1 MLLSKLASSII
12 FKSFYDLIAFF
23 FGLRKIATV
32 KGQSMLPTLKEGDM
46 VFFKKYIKNKSLLK
60 VGQIVIIY
68 HPLKNIRLIK
78 RVKNIIKNSIEV
90 LGDNIEFRDDSNKFG
105 LINNEKVIG
114 IVTSKI
120 KKIF

>member
-1 MLLSKLASSII
+1 
-12 FKSFYDLIAFF
+12 
-23 FGLRKIATV
+23 
-32 KGQSMLPTLKEGDM
+32 MLPTLKEGDM

-68 HPLKNIRLIK
+68 HPLKNIKLIK

-90 LGDNIEFRDDSNKFG
+90 LGDNIEFSDDSSKFG

>member
-1 MLLSKLASSII
+1 
-12 FKSFYDLIAFF
+12 
-23 FGLRKIATV
+23 
-32 KGQSMLPTLKEGDM
+32 MLPTLKEGDI

-78 RVKNIIKNSIEV
+78 RVKSIIKNSIEV
-90 LGDNIEFRDDSNKFG
+90 LGDNIEYSDDSNKFG

>member
-1 MLLSKLASSII
+1 
-12 FKSFYDLIAFF
+12 
-23 FGLRKIATV
+23 
-32 KGQSMLPTLKEGDM
+32 MLPTLKEGDM

-68 HPLKNIRLIK
+68 HPLKNIKLIK

-90 LGDNIEFRDDSNKFG
+90 LGDNIEMSDDSNKFG

>member
-1 MLLSKLASSII
+1 
-12 FKSFYDLIAFF
+12 
-23 FGLRKIATV
+23 
-32 KGQSMLPTLKEGDM
+32 MLPTLKEGDM

-90 LGDNIEFRDDSNKFG
+90 LGDNIEYSDDSNKFG

-120 KKIF
+120 KIF

>member
-1 MLLSKLASSII
+1 
-12 FKSFYDLIAFF
+12 
-23 FGLRKIATV
+23 
-32 KGQSMLPTLKEGDM
+32 MLPTLKEGDM

-78 RVKNIIKNSIEV
+78 RVKSITKNSIEV
-90 LGDNIEFRDDSNKFG
+90 LGDNIEYSDDSNKFG

>member
-1 MLLSKLASSII
+1 
-12 FKSFYDLIAFF
+12 
-23 FGLRKIATV
+23 
-32 KGQSMLPTLKEGDM
+32 MLPTLKEGDM
-46 VFFKKYIKNKSLLK
+46 VFFKKYNKKKSLLK

-78 RVKNIIKNSIEV
+78 RVKSIIKNSIEV
-90 LGDNIEFRDDSNKFG
+90 LGDNIEYSDDSNKFG

>member
-1 MLLSKLASSII
+1 
-12 FKSFYDLIAFF
+12 
-23 FGLRKIATV
+23 
-32 KGQSMLPTLKEGDM
+32 MLPTLKEGDM

-90 LGDNIEFRDDSNKFG
+90 LGDNIEFSDDSSKFG

>member
-1 MLLSKLASSII
+1 
-12 FKSFYDLIAFF
+12 
-23 FGLRKIATV
+23 
-32 KGQSMLPTLKEGDM
+32 MLPSLKESEI

-60 VGQIVIIY
+60 VGQIVIFY

-78 RVKNIIKNSIEV
+78 RVKNVSQNSIEV
-90 LGDNIEFRDDSNKFG
+90 FGDNIAFSDDSNKFG
-105 LINNEKVIG
+105 LISNDKVIG

>member
-1 MLLSKLASSII
+1 
-12 FKSFYDLIAFF
+12 
-23 FGLRKIATV
+23 
-32 KGQSMLPTLKEGDM
+32 MLPTLKEGDM

-90 LGDNIEFRDDSNKFG
+90 FGDNIEISDDSNKFG
-105 LINNEKVIG
+105 FINNEKVIG

>member
-1 MLLSKLASSII
+1 
-12 FKSFYDLIAFF
+12 
-23 FGLRKIATV
+23 
-32 KGQSMLPTLKEGDM
+32 MLPTLKEGDM

-68 HPLKNIRLIK
+68 HLLKNIKLIK
-78 RVKNIIKNSIEV
+78 RVENIIKNSIEV
-90 LGDNIEFRDDSNKFG
+90 LADNIEFSDDSNKFG

>member
-1 MLLSKLASSII
+1 
-12 FKSFYDLIAFF
+12 
-23 FGLRKIATV
+23 
-32 KGQSMLPTLKEGDM
+32 MLPTLKEGDM

-78 RVKNIIKNSIEV
+78 RVKKIIKNSIEV
-90 LGDNIEFRDDSNKFG
+90 LGDNIEFSDDSNKFG

>member
-1 MLLSKLASSII
+1 
-12 FKSFYDLIAFF
+12 
-23 FGLRKIATV
+23 
-32 KGQSMLPTLKEGDM
+32 MLPTLKEGDM

-90 LGDNIEFRDDSNKFG
+90 LGDNIEYSDDSNKFG
-105 LINNEKVIG
+105 LINKEKVIG

>member
-1 MLLSKLASSII
+1 
-12 FKSFYDLIAFF
+12 
-23 FGLRKIATV
+23 
-32 KGQSMLPTLKEGDM
+32 MLPSLKESDI

-60 VGQIVIIY
+60 VGQIVIFY

-78 RVKNIIKNSIEV
+78 RIKNVSKNSIEV
-90 LGDNIEFRDDSNKFG
+90 FGDNVTFSDDSSKFG
-105 LINNEKVIG
+105 LINNEKIIG

>member
-1 MLLSKLASSII
+1 
-12 FKSFYDLIAFF
+12 
-23 FGLRKIATV
+23 
-32 KGQSMLPTLKEGDM
+32 MLPTLKEGDM

-78 RVKNIIKNSIEV
+78 RVKCIIKNSIEV
-90 LGDNIEFRDDSNKFG
+90 LGDNIEFSDDSSKFG

>member
-1 MLLSKLASSII
+1 
-12 FKSFYDLIAFF
+12 
-23 FGLRKIATV
+23 
-32 KGQSMLPTLKEGDM
+32 MLPSLKESDI
-46 VFFKKYIKNKSLLK
+46 VFFKKYIRNKSLLK

-68 HPLKNIRLIK
+68 HPIKNIRLIK

-90 LGDNIEFRDDSNKFG
+90 WGDNIEYSDDSNKFG
-105 LINNEKVIG
+105 LINKEKVIG

>member
-1 MLLSKLASSII
+1 
-12 FKSFYDLIAFF
+12 
-23 FGLRKIATV
+23 
-32 KGQSMLPTLKEGDM
+32 MLPSLKESDI

-78 RVKNIIKNSIEV
+78 RVKSIIKNSIEV
-90 LGDNIEFRDDSNKFG
+90 LGDNIEYSDDSYKFG

>member
-1 MLLSKLASSII
+1 
-12 FKSFYDLIAFF
+12 
-23 FGLRKIATV
+23 
-32 KGQSMLPTLKEGDM
+32 MLPTLKEGDM

-90 LGDNIEFRDDSNKFG
+90 FGDNIEYSDDSNKFG

>member
-1 MLLSKLASSII
+1 
-12 FKSFYDLIAFF
+12 
-23 FGLRKIATV
+23 
-32 KGQSMLPTLKEGDM
+32 MLPTLKEGDM

-60 VGQIVIIY
+60 VGQLVIIY

-90 LGDNIEFRDDSNKFG
+90 LGDNIEFSDDSNKFG

>member
-1 MLLSKLASSII
+1 
-12 FKSFYDLIAFF
+12 
-23 FGLRKIATV
+23 
-32 KGQSMLPTLKEGDM
+32 MLPTLKEGDM
-46 VFFKKYIKNKSLLK
+46 VFFKKYNKKKSLLK

-78 RVKNIIKNSIEV
+78 RVKNIIKDSIEV
-90 LGDNIEFRDDSNKFG
+90 LGDNIEFSDDSNKFG

>member
-1 MLLSKLASSII
+1 
-12 FKSFYDLIAFF
+12 
-23 FGLRKIATV
+23 
-32 KGQSMLPTLKEGDM
+32 MLPTLKENDI

-78 RVKNIIKNSIEV
+78 RVKSIIKNSIEV
-90 LGDNIEFRDDSNKFG
+90 LGDNIEYSDDSNKFG

>member
-1 MLLSKLASSII
+1 
-12 FKSFYDLIAFF
+12 
-23 FGLRKIATV
+23 
-32 KGQSMLPTLKEGDM
+32 MLPTLKENEV

-78 RVKNIIKNSIEV
+78 RVKSIIKNSIEV
-90 LGDNIEFRDDSNKFG
+90 LGDNIEYSDDSYKFG

>member
-1 MLLSKLASSII
+1 
-12 FKSFYDLIAFF
+12 
-23 FGLRKIATV
+23 
-32 KGQSMLPTLKEGDM
+32 MLPTLKEGDM

-68 HPLKNIRLIK
+68 HPFKNIRLIK

-90 LGDNIEFRDDSNKFG
+90 LGDNIEYSDDSNKFG

>member
-1 MLLSKLASSII
+1 
-12 FKSFYDLIAFF
+12 
-23 FGLRKIATV
+23 
-32 KGQSMLPTLKEGDM
+32 MLPTLKEGDM

-90 LGDNIEFRDDSNKFG
+90 FGDNIEYSEDSNKFG
-105 LINNEKVIG
+105 LINKEKVIG
-114 IVTSKI
+114 IVTSRL
-120 KKIF
+120 FNLRS